1 MAEDKT
7 NQIISNYLTHAEK
20 YINEHK
26 KEFSSF
32 NTIYQKFIKKSNIDP
47 AFEYTKEIVKRMEK
61 DKLTSPQA
69 MQIAEILMPRMK
81 EMRNK
86 VILMLLP
93 MLVGVLMI
101 IIFSILAGFARPFN
115 LNNPFL
121 IWYSIADILGFVS
134 FIVGLFLRK
143 RIKLDTVS
151 NMMLFQAVTAYNA
164 AKMQGQGTFAALRI
178 LDEIKANPNKELQIR
193 VNKPKIIYK

>member
-7 NQIISNYLTHAEK
+7 NQIINNYLTYAEK
-20 YINEHK
+20 HITEHG

-61 DKLTSPQA
+61 DKLTSPQS
-69 MQIAEILMPRMK
+69 MQIAEVLMPKMK
-81 EMRNK
+81 EMRKK

-93 MLVGVLMI
+93 LIVGILII

-115 LNNPFL
+115 MSNPFL
-121 IWYSIADILGFVS
+121 VGYTIASLLGLIS
-134 FIVGLFLRK
+134 LIVGLFLRK
-143 RIKLDTVS
+143 KIKLVTLS
-151 NMMLFQAVTAYNA
+151 NMMLFQAVTAYSA

-178 LDEIKANPNKELQIR
+178 LEEIKANPNKELQIR
-193 VNKPKIIYK
+193 INKPKIIYK